1 MRYARLVNCGFFDME
16 TTFPGTTRTAG
27 RKTALYEL
35 ELFSECN
42 GKAVIDGREHTL
54 VPNTA
59 LLCKPGSTRCSIAGF
74 KCHFIH
80 FDMQPDSKYAVILRD
95 APVIF
100 GLINAGEYRDILIS
114 IIRHVAINER
124 NTDSDYTDAKLT
136 EILYML
142 ACDAEKNRSIENM
155 RCSRKSGFYPVA
167 EMAAYMRE
175 HYAEKITLSVLAERF
190 FYSPNYIRTVFA
202 EITGLSP
209 REYLEKIRLD
219 EARLLLLSSQ
229 LSIGDISYTCGFS
242 SQSYFTS
249 LFNKVYGYTP
259 AAFRRQHEDNINN
272 IFVKTN

>member
-95 APVIF
+95 APVIS
-100 GLINAGEYRDILIS
+100 GLINAGVYRDILIS
-114 IIRHVAINER
+114 IIRHVAIN
-124 NTDSDYTDAKLT
+124 
-136 EILYML
+136 
-142 ACDAEKNRSIENM
+142 
-155 RCSRKSGFYPVA
+155 
-167 EMAAYMRE
+167 
-175 HYAEKITLSVLAERF
+175 
-190 FYSPNYIRTVFA
+190 
-202 EITGLSP
+202 
-209 REYLEKIRLD
+209 
-219 EARLLLLSSQ
+219 
-229 LSIGDISYTCGFS
+229 
-242 SQSYFTS
+242 
-249 LFNKVYGYTP
+249 
-259 AAFRRQHEDNINN
+259 
-272 IFVKTN
+272 

>member
-1 MRYARLVNCGFFDME
+1 M
-16 TTFPGTTRTAG
+16 
-27 RKTALYEL
+27 

-142 ACDAEKNRSIENM
+142 ACDAEKTVLSKICAAAENPA
-155 RCSRKSGFYPVA
+155 FIPW
-167 EMAAYMRE
+167 
-175 HYAEKITLSVLAERF
+175 
-190 FYSPNYIRTVFA
+190 
-202 EITGLSP
+202 P
-209 REYLEKIRLD
+209 RWRPIC
-219 EARLLLLSSQ
+219 A
-229 LSIGDISYTCGFS
+229 
-242 SQSYFTS
+242 
-249 LFNKVYGYTP
+249 
-259 AAFRRQHEDNINN
+259 NIMP
-272 IFVKTN
+272 KK